1 MTQKPQKSPRVKDAT
16 PRPTESRVLRAVA
29 IVDRFDKPRR
39 DEWTGEVALPGRLDE
54 SSSVQSLPQDIE
66 GGTRVKDVL
75 SPPQRPRGPLE
86 RRLRLLTAILLLAS
100 SVALFTDAARLALQ
114 HLGEADAKQPWRAV
128 PLIVESEPPHAEVF
142 VGRRALGRTPITTTE
157 ACRGH
162 VFRLHIQ
169 APGYATWTWNGICP
183 KKGPLHLH
191 ARLRAVSSPLPR
203 IKKPRSLAQPQTLPS
218 APAP

>member
-1 MTQKPQKSPRVKDAT
+1 MTQKPQKLPRVKDAT

-54 SSSVQSLPQDIE
+54 SSTVQSLPQNIE
-66 GGTRVKDVL
+66 GGARAKDDL
-75 SPPQRPRGPLE
+75 SPPQRPRGLLE
-86 RRLRLLTAILLLAS
+86 RRLRLLAAILLLTS
-100 SVALFTDAARLALQ
+100 CVAFFGNAARLALQ
-114 HLGEADAKQPWRAV
+114 HLGTADAKQPWRAV
-128 PLIVESEPPHAEVF
+128 PLIVESEPSHAEVF

-157 ACRGH
+157 TCRGH

-183 KKGPLHLH
+183 NKGPLHLH
-191 ARLRAVSSPLPR
+191 ARLRALSTSPPR
-203 IKKPRSLAQPQTLPS
+203 AKKPRSVAQPQTLPS
-218 APAP
+218 TPTP